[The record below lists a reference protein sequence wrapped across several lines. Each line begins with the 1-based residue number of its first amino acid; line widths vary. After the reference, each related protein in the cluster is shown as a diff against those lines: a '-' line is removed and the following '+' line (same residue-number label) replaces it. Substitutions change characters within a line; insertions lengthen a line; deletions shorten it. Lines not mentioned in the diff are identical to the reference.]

1 MSQINAMHRL
11 GAGVQKGHVP
21 LDDQI
26 SQSVTAQ
33 FAHADTHFQ
42 SVSALDA
49 AEVLAQASEVTL
61 IVDADGVIR
70 DAAIASDGLLAGGA
84 KSWTGRK
91 WLETVTAESEPKIV
105 SILAEAQTLNPIKA
119 REVNH
124 SLPQGEDKPIRYT
137 CVRLGDTGKLV
148 AFGRDLSR
156 MANMQQRLMNSQLS
170 MEREFSRLRA
180 EEMRYRTMFQL
191 ADVPQILVEAATLKV
206 VDINPAAQRVLG
218 MTERKATG
226 GKLTQLFDSDETE
239 LLHKLL
245 RASLEE
251 NGTRDITLKMRG
263 GQQIAIHASRF
274 HQDRNAHL
282 LLRLESDS
290 GNVIPLTYAVERHT
304 LDLVEN
310 MPDAFVVTNDQ
321 RMILSCNSAF
331 ATLLGLSS
339 AHAAEGELIDSWFER
354 PGVDCNVLVAN
365 VQEHGLVRRFAT
377 VLRGPFG
384 RTESVEISATL
395 IDQHGAKLFGFLIRQ
410 ASGPSFQKD
419 GAENVVA
426 RTNEQITN
434 LVGHMPLKDIVRE
447 TTGLIEHLCIE
458 TALELTK
465 GNRVSAARMLGLSR
479 QSLYAKLAR
488 DADGDDL

>member
-1 MSQINAMHRL
+1 MHRL
-11 GAGVQKGHVP
+11 GAGVQKGHGP

-26 SQSVTAQ
+26 SQSVTAR
-33 FAHADTHFQ
+33 FAHADAHFK

-49 AEVLAQASEVTL
+49 AEVLAQASEITL

-70 DAAIASDGLLAGGA
+70 DAAIASEKLLAGGA

-91 WLETVTAESEPKIV
+91 WIEIVTAESESKIASV
-105 SILAEAQTLNPIKA
+105 LAEAKTKGPIKP

-124 SLPQGEDKPIRYT
+124 SLPKGDDAPIRYT
-137 CVRLGDTGKLV
+137 CVRLGESDKVV

-156 MANMQQRLMNSQLS
+156 LSAMQQRLMNSQLS
-170 MEREFSRLRA
+170 MEREFSRLRS

-191 ADVPQILVEAATLKV
+191 ADVPQILVEAASLKV

-218 MTERKATG
+218 MSERKAAG
-226 GKLTQLFDSDETE
+226 GKLTQLFDSEESE

-274 HQDRNAHL
+274 HQERSAHL

-290 GNVIPLTYAVERHT
+290 GNVVPLTYAVERHT

-310 MPDAFVVTNDQ
+310 MPDAFLVTNDQ
-321 RMILSCNSAF
+321 RMVLSCNSAF

-339 AHAAEGELIDSWFER
+339 SHAAEGQVLDTWFER
-354 PGVDCNVLVAN
+354 PGVDCNVLIAN

-395 IDQHGAKLFGFLIRQ
+395 IDQNGTTLFGFLVRQ
-410 ASGPSFQKD
+410 ASGPLFQKD

-488 DADGDDL
+488 DADGEEL